1 MTGPP
6 PSPMQTPDIGG
17 LLRRNPPTARPTPPP
32 AEDPR
37 SNVEVPSAAP
47 SGTPPAAATPAPAK
61 TPRRRGNAPAAA
73 PTSVQKRVSRGPS
86 GHQYLRSI
94 AVYLPRSVHQ
104 QLKTT
109 AAAGATTA
117 TALILA
123 AVNATHGRVGD
134 LIEEDRDSSAG
145 PSGGGTDLFE
155 IPQAR
160 KAAEPT
166 VQTTIRVTDAQ
177 LQAITE
183 LAATLDAN
191 RSQLITASLRLHLTP
206 AS

>member
-1 MTGPP
+1 MTAPT

-17 LLRRNPPTARPTPPP
+17 LLRRTPPAARPTPPP
-32 AEDPR
+32 APR
-37 SNVEVPSAAP
+37 TDVEVP
-47 SGTPPAAATPAPAK
+47 PPAPAEAPPTAATPTPAR
-61 TPRRRGNAPAAA
+61 TPRRRGTAPAAA
-73 PTSVQKRVSRGPS
+73 ATSIQKRVARGAS
-86 GHQYLRSI
+86 GRQYLRSI

-104 QLKTT
+104 QLKTE

-134 LIEEDRDSSAG
+134 LLDEDRESTAG
-145 PSGGGTDLFE
+145 LAGGGTDLFE

-160 KAAEPT
+160 RVAEPT

-183 LAATLDAN
+183 LAATHDAN
-191 RSQLITASLRLHLTP
+191 RSQLITASLRLHLTAAP
-206 AS
+206 

>member
-1 MTGPP
+1 MTGPT
-6 PSPMQTPDIGG
+6 PSPMQTPDIGS
-17 LLRRNPPTARPTPPP
+17 LLRRTSPPTTTAPRTDVEVPPPP
-32 AEDPR
+32 AEASPTA
-37 SNVEVPSAAP
+37 AAP
-47 SGTPPAAATPAPAK
+47 TTARA
-61 TPRRRGNAPAAA
+61 PRRRGAA
-73 PTSVQKRVSRGPS
+73 PTATATSVQKRVARGAS

-104 QLKTT
+104 QLKTA

-123 AVNATHGRVGD
+123 AVNATHGRVGG
-134 LIEEDRDSSAG
+134 LLEEDRELAAGSA
-145 PSGGGTDLFE
+145 GGGTDLFE

-183 LAATLDAN
+183 LAATHDAN
-191 RSQLITASLRLHLTP
+191 RSQLITASLRLHLTA